1 MDAARGK
8 PIAFSEHGPS
18 RATPE
23 EDNMAQT
30 TYTITTFSDPENAA
44 LPDRYLAGLRD
55 PDGKARGL
63 IMPGSGYA
71 LSS

>member
-1 MDAARGK
+1 
-8 PIAFSEHGPS
+8 
-18 RATPE
+18 
-23 EDNMAQT
+23 MAQT
-30 TYTITTFSDPENAA
+30 TYTIATFSDPENAA